1 MSNPLTGRDI
11 INIRDLTQKE
21 WRYLID
27 LAAELKAQ
35 KIAGADQHWF
45 GGKNVLA
52 NFEWGST
59 RTRCAFETSCNDL
72 GMGFTYLSNS
82 HVNDTETIKDSIP
95 RC

>member
-35 KIAGADQHWF
+35 KIAGADP
-45 GGKNVLA
+45 G
-52 NFEWGST
+52 
-59 RTRCAFETSCNDL
+59 RSCR
-72 GMGFTYLSNS
+72 
-82 HVNDTETIKDSIP
+82 P
-95 RC
+95 